1 VSAPAPAAPQGRAWP
16 RVVAVGLGYFAIGF
30 LTVAISRQVARSG
43 LQPVRLASWAVSAV
57 VFGTHI
63 WYEVR
68 RAGGAPAGTALRNA
82 LAVALGGFLL
92 AAVATL
98 HALSVGSARVVPQ
111 LVALVAWPVLL
122 AVPAFLVAWGAAGA
136 MRAKR
141 TR

>member
-1 VSAPAPAAPQGRAWP
+1 
-16 RVVAVGLGYFAIGF
+16 
-30 LTVAISRQVARSG
+30 
-43 LQPVRLASWAVSAV
+43 VRLASWAVSAV
-57 VFGTHI
+57 VFGSHI

-122 AVPAFLVAWGAAGA
+122 AVPAFLVAWGAASA